1 MFLIKIALLTVYVVS
16 FVSSAQA
23 KVAIKTVRDLYASY
37 LAENRVLF
45 YIGRH
50 LHTDRV
56 VIWGQTALSEDM
68 VKIRL
73 ENNSFNM
80 GPMEA
85 LLRSTGNR
93 WRGNYKN
100 YQLYY
105 FDISEP
111 GQTDKIFTDAVRG
124 SQQLQLLGG
133 YVDRVEEVDDG
144 ERFLDA
150 KGEAVLPVVKITN
163 GGITECAVAAGS
175 ACSLLIESLKDFDKL
190 GLTEIEKQ
198 IRSYFEEYREAL
210 EGNGIVIGE
219 MAEALGISSI
229 SLGHTRSR
237 LKKKLGEEHFI
248 QRIGSKPRS
257 GDSKYAYR
265 FADAVDVVVLTP
277 AEERILAYFAKHM
290 EALQGNGIVIGE
302 MAEALGIKSGGSL
315 VNHIKSLKNKL
326 DEEHFIQRI
335 GDSKHVY
342 RFADAVDGD
351 TSKEEQILAYFEEH
365 MEALEGNGIVIG
377 EMAKALEIERG
388 QSLGL
393 KITILKEKLDEEHF
407 IQRIGSEERSGDR
420 KYVYRFADAVVVFSS
435 AEELILAY
443 FEEYREALEGNG
455 IVIGEMAETLGIK
468 SGESLGQIRTNLKKK
483 FDEGHFI
490 QRIGSEE
497 RSGDRRKVY
506 RFADAVVVFTPE
518 EELILAYFEEYREAL
533 EGNGIVVGE
542 MAKALGIK
550 SRSLGRK
557 IRSLKEKLDKG
568 HFIQRIVGEPRSVDS
583 KYAYRFADV
592 DVLTTEE
599 LEKLILAYFA
609 AHMEALEGNGIVLGE
624 MAKALKIESGESLG
638 QKISILKKKLDEE
651 HVIQRIGSELRHVD
665 GNQISFYR
673 FADVDVLTTEEK
685 KERVLAYFE
694 VKAHMEAL
702 QGNGIVIG
710 EMAEALGIKS
720 GGSLGKIITSL
731 KEKLDEGH
739 FIHRIGSE
747 PRSVDGKT
755 ITFYRFADT
764 IDVLTPEEDRV
775 VNYFAAHME
784 ALGGN
789 GIVAGEMAKA
799 LEMSSGSLGRKIS
812 ILKKKL
818 DEEHFIQQIGSKP
831 RSGDSKYAYRFADAV
846 DVVVL
851 TPAEE
856 RILAYFA
863 KHMEALQGNG
873 IVIGE
878 MAEALGIKSGGSL
891 GKIITSLKE
900 KLDEG
905 HFIHRIGSEPR
916 SVDGKTITFYRFAD
930 TIDVLTPEEDRV
942 VNYFAAHMEALGGN
956 GIVAGEMAKALE
968 MSSGS
973 LGRKISILKKKL
985 DEEHFIQQIGS
996 KPRSGDSKYAYR
1008 FADAVDVVVLTPAE
1022 ERILA
1027 YFAKHMEA
1035 LQGNGIVIGEMAEA
1049 FGMSSRSLGQTRSS
1063 LKNKLDEEHFIQRI
1077 GREPRSGKH
1086 VYRFAD
1092 VDVLTTEEKKER
1104 VLAYFEVKAHM
1115 EALQGNG
1122 IVIGEMA
1129 EALGIKSGGSLGKII
1144 TSLKEKLDEGHFIHR
1159 IGSELRH
1166 VDGKTITFYR
1176 FADAVDVEQLQIDL
1190 QGGR

>member
-1 MFLIKIALLTVYVVS
+1 MFLTRLAIIIIAGGYALGL
-16 FVSSAQA
+16 QA
-23 KVAIKTVRDLYASY
+23 KGPIEAVHASHFKDK
-37 LAENRVLF
+37 VLF
-45 YIGRH
+45 YVGRH
-50 LHTDRV
+50 IHTDRV
-56 VIWGQTALSEDM
+56 VIWGQTALSGDM
-68 VKIRL
+68 VKIII
-73 ENNSFNM
+73 EKNPYSV
-80 GPMEA
+80 GQMEA
-85 LLRSTGNR
+85 LLRSRGNR
-93 WRGNYKN
+93 WSGNYQN
-100 YQLYY
+100 YQLHD
-105 FDISEP
+105 FFVSEP
-111 GQTDKIFTDAVRG
+111 GQTDKIFTDVVRG
-124 SQQLQLLGG
+124 SQEFQLLDG

-150 KGEAVLPVVKITN
+150 KGAAVLPVKKITN

-175 ACSLLIESLKDFDKL
+175 ACNLLIESLRDFDKL
-190 GLTEIEKQ
+190 VFSEIEKQ
-198 IRSYFEEYREAL
+198 ILAYFAAHMEAL
-210 EGNGIVIGE
+210 QGNGIVLGE
-219 MAEALGISSI
+219 MAEALGMSGG
-229 SLGHTRSR
+229 SLGKRITS
-237 LKKKLGEEHFI
+237 LKKKLDEGHFI
-248 QRIGSKPRS
+248 QQIGSKPRS

-265 FADAVDVVVLTP
+265 FADAVAVVVLTP
-277 AEERILAYFAKHM
+277 AEER
-290 EALQGNGIVIGE
+290 V
-302 MAEALGIKSGGSL
+302 
-315 VNHIKSLKNKL
+315 
-326 DEEHFIQRI
+326 
-335 GDSKHVY
+335 
-342 RFADAVDGD
+342 
-351 TSKEEQILAYFEEH
+351 LAYFEEH

-377 EMAKALEIERG
+377 EMA
-388 QSLGL
+388 
-393 KITILKEKLDEEHF
+393 
-407 IQRIGSEERSGDR
+407 
-420 KYVYRFADAVVVFSS
+420 
-435 AEELILAY
+435 
-443 FEEYREALEGNG
+443 EA
-455 IVIGEMAETLGIK
+455 LGIK
-468 SGESLGQIRTNLKKK
+468 SGGSLGKIITSLQKKL
-483 FDEGHFI
+483 DEGHFI
-490 QRIGSEE
+490 
-497 RSGDRRKVY
+497 
-506 RFADAVVVFTPE
+506 
-518 EELILAYFEEYREAL
+518 
-533 EGNGIVVGE
+533 
-542 MAKALGIK
+542 
-550 SRSLGRK
+550 
-557 IRSLKEKLDKG
+557 
-568 HFIQRIVGEPRSVDS
+568 HRIVSKPRSVDS

-599 LEKLILAYFA
+599 LEKLILDHFV

-764 IDVLTPEEDRV
+764 IDVLTPEELEKLILDHFV
-775 VNYFAAHME
+775 AHME
-784 ALGGN
+784 ALKGN
-789 GIVAGEMAKA
+789 GIVIGEMAEA
-799 LEMSSGSLGRKIS
+799 LGIGGVSLGKIITS
-812 ILKKKL
+812 LKKRL
-818 DEEHFIQQIGSKP
+818 GEEHFIQQIGSKP

-846 DVVVL
+846 
-851 TPAEE
+851 A
-856 RILAYFA
+856 
-863 KHMEALQGNG
+863 
-873 IVIGE
+873 
-878 MAEALGIKSGGSL
+878 
-891 GKIITSLKE
+891 
-900 KLDEG
+900 
-905 HFIHRIGSEPR
+905 
-916 SVDGKTITFYRFAD
+916 
-930 TIDVLTPEEDRV
+930 
-942 VNYFAAHMEALGGN
+942 
-956 GIVAGEMAKALE
+956 
-968 MSSGS
+968 
-973 LGRKISILKKKL
+973 
-985 DEEHFIQQIGS
+985 
-996 KPRSGDSKYAYR
+996 
-1008 FADAVDVVVLTPAE
+1008 VVVLTPAE

-1159 IGSELRH
+1159 IGSEQRRVDGKTITFYRFVDVGVLTTEEKKERVLAYFEVKAH
-1166 VDGKTITFYR
+1166 MEALQGNGIVIGEMAEALGIKSGGSLGKIITSLKEKLDEGHFIHRIGSEPRSVDGKTITFYR
-1176 FADAVDVEQLQIDL
+1176 FADTIDVLTPEELEKLILDHFVAHMEALKGNGIVIGEMAEALGIGGVSLGKIITSLKKRLGEEHFIQQIGSKPRSGDSKYAYRFADAVAVVVLTPAEERILAYFAKHMEALQGNGIVIGEMAEAFGMSSRSLGQTRSSLKNKLDEEHFIQRIGREPRSGKHVYRFADVDVLTTEEKKERVLAYFEVKAHMEALQGNGIVIGEMAEALGIKSGGSLGKIITSLKEKLDEGHFIHRIGSEQRRVDGKTITFYRFVDVGVEQLQIDL
-1190 QGGR
+1190 QGGM